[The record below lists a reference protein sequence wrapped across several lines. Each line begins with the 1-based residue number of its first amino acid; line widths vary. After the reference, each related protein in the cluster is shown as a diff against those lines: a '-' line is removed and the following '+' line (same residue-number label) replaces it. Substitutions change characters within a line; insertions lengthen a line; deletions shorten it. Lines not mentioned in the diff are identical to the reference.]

1 MAAKLE
7 LHLLEGL
14 YAVCQLEAEGASI
27 PASSGFVDSAS
38 EMPRLTLEASAYIPA
53 WALGEGF
60 VSISRSEEELT
71 VVCRQNRVPSEV
83 KAERDWRCLCLA
95 GPFDFALTGVLA
107 SVLNPLAEAGV
118 GIFAV
123 STFNT
128 DYLLLKH
135 HQLEQAVAA
144 LEQAGHVVHGVKQKS

>member
-1 MAAKLE
+1 MAAKLD

-14 YAVCQLEAEGASI
+14 YAVCWLET
-27 PASSGFVDSAS
+27 SAS
-38 EMPRLTLEASAYIPA
+38 IPA

-60 VSISRSEEELT
+60 VSISHSDEELS
-71 VVCRQNRVPSEV
+71 VVCLQNRVPPEV
-83 KAERDWRCLCLA
+83 KAERDWRCLSLT
-95 GPFDFALTGVLA
+95 GPFDFALTGILA
-107 SVLNPLAEAGV
+107 SVLNPLAQAGV

-128 DYLLLKH
+128 DYVLLKG